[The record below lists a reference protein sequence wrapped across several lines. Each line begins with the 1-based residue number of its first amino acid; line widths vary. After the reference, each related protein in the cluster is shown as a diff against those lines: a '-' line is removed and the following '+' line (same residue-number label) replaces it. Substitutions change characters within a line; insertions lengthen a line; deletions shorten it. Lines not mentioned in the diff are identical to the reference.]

1 MKSNTEYKDFSL
13 TKLEESVFDAMQS
26 GATAEEVFNTIFN
39 VVKEERNTA
48 EERMGYAADLLAY
61 LRSGGRVSLPKP
73 ETENY
78 TKQQEREFNLKDQA
92 HYDARIKLDADLEKI
107 KEQGG
112 YEWTPPTSKDEF
124 IDRNDSVRLAYEEGW
139 IYESP
144 DGGKTVTK
152 RRVGDTRKFPVK
164 TN

>member
-1 MKSNTEYKDFSL
+1 MSNSTDYKDYSL
-13 TKLEESVFDAMQS
+13 GKLQDRILDAMHSGASPKEVFD
-26 GATAEEVFNTIFN
+26 TIFN
-39 VVKEERNTA
+39 VVKEERDLS
-48 EERMGYAADLLAY
+48 EQQMGYAADLLAY
-61 LRSGGRVSLPKP
+61 LRSGGRVNLPKP

-92 HYDARIKLDADLEKI
+92 HHDARIRLDADLEKI
-107 KEQGG
+107 KAQGG
-112 YEWTPPTSKDEF
+112 FEWTPPTTKDEF